1 MGVKPSDALRKLY
14 RLLFGEISKN
24 GIDISTISESLR
36 EEFYSNGPMLCEPD
50 IFKFLYQLEKRRSER
65 YGQTAFLGLLTLS
78 MPDYTLPPKGMLKN
92 GAEELRQVLLSS
104 LRKGDV
110 VTEWN
115 EAQFLL
121 SLPGLNVQQ
130 AHKALDRIQN
140 RFMSARKN
148 INLVLQRKIEE
159 VLPSSNFFETR
170 PG

>member
-1 MGVKPSDALRKLY
+1 
-14 RLLFGEISKN
+14 
-24 GIDISTISESLR
+24 
-36 EEFYSNGPMLCEPD
+36 
-50 IFKFLYQLEKRRSER
+50 
-65 YGQTAFLGLLTLS
+65 
-78 MPDYTLPPKGMLKN
+78 MLKN